1 MKYLK
6 NYLLTLVLITMTSA
20 QDDYYP
26 AQNTYGG
33 GVGFSQMFLLI
44 DIGELPA
51 FEMLGKIVD
60 ETDPGKFVGLGLPT
74 SEFSSPFVI
83 SGGEGFSQI
92 TGKWRL
98 GGYAGV
104 GSSQIS
110 GKASIFLFTDQDTN
124 GVYVDTTDGDLFE
137 YTGSNAPD
145 IRAKFSMWIGGAMVE
160 YVFPLF
166 KGLEISP
173 GALIGFG
180 RANLNISHGLGST
193 GWSDQF
199 KYQLDSLDNNLF
211 PVGELDGDTSEISM
225 GDITYFQ
232 NNGSFSVT
240 PTTGSMTSLSGT
252 FISLQPYIA
261 LKLQV
266 LDRVGIRLTA
276 GFNLGEIKQGKWVL
290 NNLNALTDSPLTS
303 FNGVTIRAM
312 LYFGL

>member
-1 MKYLK
+1 M
-6 NYLLTLVLITMTSA
+6 ISA

-44 DIGELPA
+44 DIGKLSG
-51 FEMLGKIVD
+51 FEMLGKTED
-60 ETDPGKFVGLGLPT
+60 ESDPGKFVGLGLPT

-92 TGKWRL
+92 TGRWRL

-110 GKASIFLFTDQDTN
+110 GKAGIFLFTDQDLN
-124 GVYVDTTDGDLFE
+124 GVYVDSIDGDLIE
-137 YTGSNAPD
+137 YTGSMAPD

-160 YVFPLF
+160 YVFPIF
-166 KGLEISP
+166 RGLEISP

-180 RANLNISHGLGST
+180 RASLNISHGLGST

-199 KYQLDSLDNNLF
+199 EYPLDSLDNNLF
-211 PVGELDGDTSEISM
+211 PVGDLTEDTQINID
-225 GDITYFQ
+225 DITYFQ

-290 NNLNALTDSPLTS
+290 NNLNTLTDSPSTS
-303 FNGVTIRAM
+303 FNGVAIRAM

>member
-1 MKYLK
+1 
-6 NYLLTLVLITMTSA
+6 
-20 QDDYYP
+20 
-26 AQNTYGG
+26 
-33 GVGFSQMFLLI
+33 
-44 DIGELPA
+44 
-51 FEMLGKIVD
+51 MLGKTAD
-60 ETDPGKFVGLGLPT
+60 ETNPEKFAGLGLPT
-74 SEFSSPFVI
+74 SEFSLPFVI

-110 GKASIFLFTDQDTN
+110 GKAGIYLFADS
-124 GVYVDTTDGDLFE
+124 DGDAVYDSDEGVLIE
-137 YTGSNAPD
+137 YTGSEAPD

-160 YVFPLF
+160 YVFPIF
-166 KGLEISP
+166 RGLEISP
-173 GALIGFG
+173 GTLIGFG

-199 KYQLDSLDNNLF
+199 EYQLDSLDSNLF
-211 PVGELDGDTSEISM
+211 PVGELAGDTDIVDID
-225 GDITYFQ
+225 DITYFQ
-232 NNGSFSVT
+232 GNGTFNVT
-240 PTTGSMTSLSGT
+240 PTIGSMTSLSGT

-290 NNLNALTDSPLTS
+290 NNLNSLTDSPSTS
-303 FNGVTIRAM
+303 FNGVAIRAM